1 MNQTIP
7 KLVLD
12 LTDYNTIKNNSLI
25 TLNQIQP
32 RNFNKINGA
41 NFTNMENRYILIPLK
56 SIISLRKPY
65 TISFSIYALS
75 YDKTSKNYIFNQG
88 MIYNKD
94 NRYMGTGL
102 GITFNLVSGSNME
115 VNIYEDSIGFPQK
128 INIPVFTYINVW
140 TKIVIQVTPTSRG
153 NSYIISVNGINYSIN
168 SKYVDIDLALTQITN
183 IILGDQLGNGTS
195 FNGYIKDFEISQ

>member
-1 MNQTIP
+1 
-7 KLVLD
+7 
-12 LTDYNTIKNNSLI
+12 
-25 TLNQIQP
+25 
-32 RNFNKINGA
+32 
-41 NFTNMENRYILIPLK
+41 
-56 SIISLRKPY
+56 
-65 TISFSIYALS
+65 
-75 YDKTSKNYIFNQG
+75 

-102 GITFNLVSGSNME
+102 GITFNLISESNME

-168 SKYVDIDLALTQITN
+168 SKYVDIELALTQITN